1 MTTTITIVTATGD
14 DRCRDLSALDTLIVA
29 TQLEIS
35 ALEAQ
40 RAVIQTQLDDLK
52 ERAAGYRRQRQWAV
66 DVKARATE
74 RATEEAA

>member
-1 MTTTITIVTATGD
+1 MTTTTTAVD
-14 DRCRDLSALDTLIVA
+14 DSRCREGDLSALEALIVT

-40 RAVIQTQLDDLK
+40 RAAIQARLDDFK
-52 ERAAGYRRQRQWAV
+52 ERAADYRRQRQWAV
-66 DVKARATE
+66 DVKARAAE